1 MFELSQL
8 RCFIAVAEEGHFGR
22 AASRLHMTQPPLSR
36 QIQILETVL
45 GVSLINRSNRV
56 VSLTPAGRSFL
67 NDARRIIKLSEE
79 ARLSVRRIASGTAGA
94 LAIGFIPATSYE
106 LLPRLVSAAARELPG
121 IELVLKEL
129 VTADQL
135 DGLSTRRLDVGILRL
150 PVDHDRMETLRV
162 SRDPMRL
169 AIPDDHPFATE
180 PAVPIEQL
188 QGQAF
193 IMYAPVESRYHH
205 DLLSAAF
212 RRAAILP
219 NYVQYARETHTIL
232 ALVGAGVGLAVVPQS
247 SVRLRPPNVTI
258 RLLAEPTRLISE
270 LSMAWL
276 RENDNPA
283 LPLFQQFVRRHIA
296 IAPSAS

>member
-36 QIQILETVL
+36 QIQILETAL

-79 ARLSVRRIASGTAGA
+79 ARLSVRRVASGTVGA
-94 LAIGFIPATSYE
+94 VAIGFIPATSYE
-106 LLPRLVSAAARELPG
+106 LLPRLVSAAAAELPG

-150 PVDHDRMETLRV
+150 PVDQDRLETLKV
-162 SRDPMRL
+162 SRDPMLL
-169 AIPDDHPFATE
+169 AVPEGHPLEAETE
-180 PAVPIEQL
+180 VPIERL
-188 QGQAF
+188 QGQSF
-193 IMYAPVESRYHH
+193 VMYAPVESRYHH

-212 RRAAILP
+212 RRADILP
-219 NYVQYARETHTIL
+219 NFVQYARETHTIL

-247 SVRLRPPNVTI
+247 SVRLRPPNVHI
-258 RLLAEPTRLISE
+258 RPLASPANLISE

-276 RENDNPA
+276 RDNDNPA

-296 IAPSAS
+296 TASSGL

>member
-1 MFELSQL
+1 
-8 RCFIAVAEEGHFGR
+8 
-22 AASRLHMTQPPLSR
+22 MTQPPLSR
-36 QIQILETVL
+36 QIQILETTL

-106 LLPRLVSAAARELPG
+106 ILPRLVSAAAVELPG

-129 VTADQL
+129 VTADQI
-135 DGLSTRRLDVGILRL
+135 DGLSTRRLDVGIVRL
-150 PVDHDRMETLRV
+150 PVDQDRLETLRV
-162 SRDPMRL
+162 SRDPMLL
-169 AIPDDHPFATE
+169 AVPNGHPFEAE
-180 PAVPIEQL
+180 EEVPIERL

-193 IMYAPVESRYHH
+193 VMYAPVESRYHH

-212 RRAAILP
+212 RRAGILP
-219 NYVQYARETHTIL
+219 NFVQYARETHTIL
-232 ALVGAGVGLAVVPQS
+232 ALVGAGVGLAIVPES
-247 SVRLRPPNVTI
+247 SVRLRPPNVQI
-258 RLLAEPTRLISE
+258 RPLGGPTKLISE
-270 LSMAWL
+270 FSMVWL

-283 LPLFQQFVRRHIA
+283 LPLFQQFVRRHIVVT
-296 IAPSAS
+296 PSGT

>member
-1 MFELSQL
+1 MIPCMFELSQL

-22 AASRLHMTQPPLSR
+22 AALRLHMTQPPLSR
-36 QIQILETVL
+36 QIQILETTL

-106 LLPRLVSAAARELPG
+106 LLPRLVSAAAVELPG

-150 PVDHDRMETLRV
+150 PVDQDRLETLRV
-162 SRDPMRL
+162 SRDPMLL
-169 AIPDDHPFATE
+169 AVPEGHPFETE
-180 PAVPIEQL
+180 AEVPIERL
-188 QGQAF
+188 QGQALV
-193 IMYAPVESRYHH
+193 MYAPVESRYHH

-212 RRAAILP
+212 RRAGILP
-219 NYVQYARETHTIL
+219 NFVQYARETHTIL
-232 ALVGAGVGLAVVPQS
+232 ALVGAGVGLAVVPES
-247 SVRLRPPNVTI
+247 SVRLRPPNVHI
-258 RLLAEPTRLISE
+258 RPLVGPTRLVSE
-270 LSMAWL
+270 LSMVWL
-276 RENDNPA
+276 RDNDNPA

-296 IAPSAS
+296 TA